1 MYKFIITGPES
12 CGKTTSC
19 LFIAKKL
26 DTTFVS
32 EYARNFLTK
41 LDRKY
46 IQKDLLTIAKQQY
59 SLEKK
64 EVFKNNFMILDTD
77 LLTIKIW
84 SYYKF
89 NSVDKWILN
98 KIDEQKKENRIYL
111 LFKPDIKWVSD
122 PLRENPNNREDI
134 FNLYEEELKKLKLKY
149 YIIEGSKRNSLA
161 LKIIK
166 SILKNKI

>member
-19 LFIAKKL
+19 FLLAKKL
-26 DTTFVS
+26 ETTFVS

-64 EVFKNNFMILDTD
+64 EVIKNNFMILDTD
-77 LLTIKIW
+77 LLTIKLW

-111 LFKPDIKWVSD
+111 LFKPDIEWVSD

-134 FNLYEEELKKLKLKY
+134 FNLYEKELKKLKLKY
-149 YIIEGSKRNSLA
+149 YIIKGSKRSSLA

-166 SILKNKI
+166 SILKK